1 MKVPNKLALFGLLL
15 AMIPPVLA
23 EDPDSASL
31 DKAALADRR
40 ERVHT
45 YLMNIYISQK
55 RKPEALSEFRT
66 LVSMKPN
73 DPNLNLDLGKFEAS
87 SGQLASA
94 ISHIK
99 KACELEPN
107 NAENWAMLG
116 AVYLKSK
123 DYQKALDAYD
133 HAVDSSRQING
144 LSSERYKEIRNQTF
158 EYVQQLKRKILI
170 HKRVVLPAKKYTNTN
185 ANDDDW

>member
-1 MKVPNKLALFGLLL
+1 
-15 AMIPPVLA
+15 
-23 EDPDSASL
+23 
-31 DKAALADRR
+31 
-40 ERVHT
+40 
-45 YLMNIYISQK
+45 
-55 RKPEALSEFRT
+55 
-66 LVSMKPN
+66 MKPN
-73 DPNLNLDLGKFEAS
+73 DPRLNSDLGKFEAS
-87 SGQLASA
+87 SGQFASA

-116 AVYLKSK
+116 GVYLKAK

-158 EYVQQLKRKILI
+158 EYVQHMKRKILI
-170 HKRVVLPAKKYTNTN
+170 HKRVVLPAKKYTD